1 MINAAAD
8 KGAVG
13 ELRPISGPL
22 HARIAGTYMK
32 HAVRIAAK
40 RLSPQVGVHGVA
52 DAPPA

>member
-8 KGAVG
+8 EGAVG
-13 ELRPISGPL
+13 EFRPISGPH
-22 HARIAGTYMK
+22 HARIAATYIK
-32 HAVRIAAK
+32 YAIRIAAK

>member
-13 ELRPISGPL
+13 ELRPITGPQ
-22 HARIAGTYMK
+22 HPCIAGTYMK